1 MYDIAKNWRI
11 ILMIKIKVTIQSYTE
26 SKYSINLYM
35 SRETLSFSQFVYH
48 SLNKQNYLWRK
59 TKLPQKEM

>member
-1 MYDIAKNWRI
+1 MYDIAKKWWI

-35 SRETLSFSQFVYH
+35 SRETLSFPPFNLLL
-48 SLNKQNYLWRK
+48 SL
-59 TKLPQKEM
+59 